1 MRAREHWHSVSLEMI
16 WDISVQ
22 SLLDVIFSMAKAPAG
37 LISFTSQ

>member
-1 MRAREHWHSVSLEMI
+1 LEMI

-22 SLLDVIFSMAKAPAG
+22 SLLDVIFMAKAPAG